1 MNYAVIESGGKQY
14 RVSEGDTIL
23 VDYIAKEK
31 GETYE
36 FPHILLVNYDAAV
49 QIGTPYIDNC
59 KVSGKVIDN
68 VKGEKIKVRKFKSKV
83 HYRRVMGYR
92 SLLSKVLIEKI
103 HIAPGG
109 KREYSKNRKNI

>member
-23 VDYIAKEK
+23 VDYITREK

-36 FPHILLVNYDAAV
+36 FPHILLVNYDEAI

-68 VKGEKIKVRKFKSKV
+68 IKGEKIRVGKFKSKV
-83 HYRRVMGYR
+83 HYRRVIGYR

-103 HIAPGG
+103 HPAGG
-109 KREYSKNRKNI
+109 DKREHSKNKKNI